1 MCGRYAFF
9 APRALI
15 ERAFGLT
22 YAPEVEPRY
31 NIAPTQF
38 VPIVRVESD
47 GHRALRMVRWGLV
60 PWWAREESVGN
71 RMINARAESL
81 SRNAAFRD
89 AFEARRCLV
98 PASGFYEWA
107 REGRVRIPH
116 YLARNDGEPFAFA
129 GLWSR
134 WRPREP
140 DAPPLE
146 SCTIITTNA
155 NALVASIHDR
165 MPVILPAES
174 YAEWLDPLRRS
185 DAVAHWL
192 RPADATGYT
201 ERIVSRAVND
211 ARREGAELIEP
222 ASAGLPRDLFGD
234 RD

>member
-1 MCGRYAFF
+1 MA
-9 APRALI
+9 
-15 ERAFGLT
+15 
-22 YAPEVEPRY
+22 
-31 NIAPTQF
+31 
-38 VPIVRVESD
+38 
-47 GHRALRMVRWGLV
+47 RWGLV

-89 AFEARRCLV
+89 AFEERRCLV

-134 WRPREP
+134 WRPRDP

-146 SCTIITTNA
+146 SCTIITTSA
-155 NALVASIHDR
+155 NALVAPIHDR
-165 MPVILPAES
+165 MPVILPAQA
-174 YAEWLDPLRRS
+174 YAEWLDPLKRS

-192 RPADATGYT
+192 RPADAAGYT
-201 ERIVSRAVND
+201 ERVVSRAVND
-211 ARREGAELIEP
+211 VRREGAELVEP
-222 ASAGLPRDLFGD
+222 SSTEEAPDLFGD
-234 RD
+234 RG